1 MTHPFPFRTRV
12 EKLQGGRCARL
23 ALFGF
28 LLAGLPSKS
37 WCDTARINVQSTL
50 VIENERGE
58 SRILLVFENREIPT
72 AAGISSAILRAP
84 LGAPIPSD
92 SLWFCPEVVC
102 FPVTTRW
109 SPESVDWTRGWE
121 TPGGDFDSG
130 IRARGRLGCRSDEGE
145 EATELTL
152 DVTALLKEAIGSDG
166 FGNGF
171 LITRGG
177 SESRNLDAV
186 EASLL
191 SRIGEATIEVS
202 YKGMGIVD
210 AYPIPPV
217 KTVETRVR

>member
-1 MTHPFPFRTRV
+1 MTSPVPFRVRV
-12 EKLQGGRCARL
+12 ERLQRGHFPRL
-23 ALFGF
+23 ALLGF
-28 LLAGLPSKS
+28 LWAALPDPS
-37 WCDTARINVQSTL
+37 WSDTARINVQSTL
-50 VIENERGE
+50 QIENERGE

-84 LGAPIPSD
+84 LGAPIPTD
-92 SLWFCPEVVC
+92 SLWVCPEVVC

-145 EATELTL
+145 ETTELTL
-152 DVTALLKEAIGSDG
+152 DVTALLKETIGSDG

-177 SESRNLDAV
+177 TESRNLDAV

-191 SRIGEATIEVS
+191 SRIGEGTIEVS
-202 YKGMGIVD
+202 YKSMGIVD
-210 AYPIPPV
+210 AYPVPPV
-217 KTVETRVR
+217 KTVETVVR